1 MLKQILKLSL
11 VIGLL
16 LSIDAVRFAYADVI
30 ANYLT
35 VEINDSGNHLD
46 AEDIRVA
53 GTLNGW
59 TATQYPTEQKK
70 SGAYSLTLPLPDIE
84 GVSLF
89 NIYHT
94 GNWQNPIATEFGKP
108 STCGFLVDNRSN
120 QLKIDFYGWSQDNH
134 IKQNT
139 NTLVGNLDTYSDFP
153 MPQLDRKGEFYVL
166 LPASYEKEAVR
177 RYPVIYMLDGQNLFT
192 EANSYSYEWRVD
204 EIVKELGLEVIVVG
218 VANGENRWQEYNP
231 WDTVNYTGAEL
242 KGLGKQTIAFIKA
255 SLKPFIDE
263 QFRTLTSS
271 QDTALIGSSLGG
283 LMALYAGTEHADTFG
298 KVAAFSPSFSFKS
311 IEGQNKLDSEDSNLF
326 AAISALK
333 AAPTSKIYFDMG
345 EVEYGSFALVD
356 SLHKTLIDAGMSETQ
371 LKLVKDK
378 RGRHCELDWS
388 KRLPMAL
395 TWLLAE

>member
-1 MLKQILKLSL
+1 MLKYYLKLSL
-11 VIGLL
+11 VFSLL
-16 LSIDAVRFAYADVI
+16 LSIDALRFTYADVI
-30 ANYLT
+30 SNRLN
-35 VEINDSGNHLD
+35 VEINDSRNLLD
-46 AEDIRVA
+46 VNDIRVA
-53 GTLNGW
+53 GTLNEW
-59 TATQYPTEQKK
+59 TPTNYPIEKKATGT
-70 SGAYSLTLPLPDIE
+70 YSITLPLPDME

-108 STCGFLVDNRSN
+108 FTCGFLVDNHSDTLN
-120 QLKIDFYGWSQDNH
+120 IEFNGWSRDNRNL
-134 IKQNT
+134 QGT
-139 NTLVGNLDTYSDFP
+139 DTLVGNLDTYSDFP
-153 MPQLDRKGEFYVL
+153 MPQLNRTGEFYVL
-166 LPASYEKEAVR
+166 LPESYEKNAAR

-204 EIVKELGLEVIVVG
+204 EIVKELGLEVIIVG
-218 VANGENRWQEYNP
+218 IANGDNRWEEYNP
-231 WDTVNYTGAEL
+231 WDAVNYTGAQL
-242 KGLGKQTIAFIKA
+242 KGLGKQTIAFIKE

-263 QFRTLTSS
+263 HFRTRTSS
-271 QDTALIGSSLGG
+271 QDTTLIGSSLGG
-283 LMALYAGTEHADTFG
+283 LMALYAGTEHTETFG

-311 IEGQNKLDSEDSNLF
+311 IEGQNKLDSLDSNLF

-371 LKLVKDK
+371 LKLLKDK
-378 RGRHCELDWS
+378 HGRHCELDWS

>member
-1 MLKQILKLSL
+1 MLKQFIKLSL
-11 VIGLL
+11 VISLL
-16 LSIDAVRFAYADVI
+16 LNIDALRFTYADVVS
-30 ANYLT
+30 NNLT
-35 VEINDSGNHLD
+35 VEINDSGNLLD
-46 AEDIRVA
+46 AENIRVA
-53 GTLNGW
+53 GTLNEW
-59 TATQYPTEQKK
+59 TPTQYPIEQKA
-70 SGAYSLTLPLPDIE
+70 SGDYSLTLPIPDIE

-108 STCGFLVDNRSN
+108 STCGFLVDNHSDTLN
-120 QLKIDFYGWSQDNH
+120 IKFNGWSQDNRN
-134 IKQNT
+134 IQDT
-139 NTLVGNLDTYSDFP
+139 DTLIGNLNSYSDFP
-153 MPQLDRKGEFYVL
+153 MPQLNRTGEFYVL
-166 LPASYEKEAVR
+166 LPESYEENAAR

-231 WDTVNYTGAEL
+231 WDTVNFAGAEL

-255 SLKPFIDE
+255 SLKPYIDE

-311 IEGQNKLDSEDSNLF
+311 IEGQNQLDSEDSNLF

-356 SLHKTLIDAGMSETQ
+356 SLYKKLVDAGITETQ

-378 RGRHCELDWS
+378 HGRHCELDWS